1 MAPETGHVMPCMP
14 LLAYVFP
21 EYFRLYLVLKS
32 TKKKNNKK
40 MVGIQMAEIHT
51 NTLNKLITGGLRFYC
66 QETGLSSMSRSLTLQ
81 NCGTLAS
88 THFWNCFRLL
98 NGTIQAPSQNS
109 FKISKCHPGVLVGGQ
124 LSSMLKEGVIS
135 C

>member
-1 MAPETGHVMPCMP
+1 MHVHTTVYLFTFKTLGAFFKLKFTCYHIILNMPVP
-14 LLAYVFP
+14 
-21 EYFRLYLVLKS
+21 S
-32 TKKKNNKK
+32 
-40 MVGIQMAEIHT
+40 MVGIQMAKIHT
-51 NTLNKLITGGLRFYC
+51 NTLNKLITGGLRFYF

-88 THFWNCFRLL
+88 THFWNSFRFL

-124 LSSMLKEGVIS
+124 LSSMLKEGVIPS